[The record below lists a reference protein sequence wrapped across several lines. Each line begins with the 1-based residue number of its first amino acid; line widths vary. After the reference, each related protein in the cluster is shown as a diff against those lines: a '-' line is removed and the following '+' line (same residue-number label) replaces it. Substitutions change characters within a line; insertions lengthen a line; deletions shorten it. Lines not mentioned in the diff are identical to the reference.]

1 MCIIFIKFGKE
12 TGGNS
17 SLNKFILFWVL
28 RRISISTGQFLTPR
42 SFILGVR
49 ISGSSLRP
57 VIMSV
62 LNECRV
68 VLCNH
73 KWNVTQ
79 INCTQKI
86 IVIHSILEWNK
97 ARFQL
102 LMVCLSM
109 TALHSA
115 FTFFGGKAHLHG
127 VICQHFVPSLF
138 FLSVNSDSSRW
149 WKGTALPQPGG
160 SMNLHRRPAEAWGGS
175 MFQEVVYGR
184 LRGVYAIFQWEWL
197 SQKMSKRNMKILILI
212 ACFVTKC
219 KTWGTDPCWE

>member
-86 IVIHSILEWNK
+86 IVIHSILEWNI

-138 FLSVNSDSSRW
+138 FLSVNSDLSRW
-149 WKGTALPQPGG
+149 WKGTALP
-160 SMNLHRRPAEAWGGS
+160 NLVEAWTCIGGL
-175 MFQEVVYGR
+175 QR
-184 LRGVYAIFQWEWL
+184 LGEAPCFRRRFMAVWEGYMPFFSGNDWAR
-197 SQKMSKRNMKILILI
+197 KWAKG
-212 ACFVTKC
+212 
-219 KTWGTDPCWE
+219 TWKS

>member
-28 RRISISTGQFLTPR
+28 RRISISTGQFLTPQ

-57 VIMSV
+57 VIMSM

-86 IVIHSILEWNK
+86 IVIHSILEWNI

-102 LMVCLSM
+102 LMVCLSI

-115 FTFFGGKAHLHG
+115 FTFFGGKAIFM
-127 VICQHFVPSLF
+127 VSFVNILFHSLF
-138 FLSVNSDSSRW
+138 FLSVNSDLSRW
-149 WKGTALPQPGG
+149 RKGKALPQPGG
-160 SMNLHRRPAEAWGGS
+160 KHEPAQEAWGGFHVS
-175 MFQEVVYGR
+175 GSGLCQSEREYMPF
-184 LRGVYAIFQWEWL
+184 F
-197 SQKMSKRNMKILILI
+197 SRNDWARRWAKG
-212 ACFVTKC
+212 
-219 KTWGTDPCWE
+219 TWKS